1 MSRTRWHSRVGGTTA
16 SVSGRQVELRRNH
29 MKIMAWKRFR
39 RLAPALRSQ
48 GGAAVR
54 STPSDVGQVSNP
66 EGKVVSEM
74 AATSQSFTERETL
87 SPLRR
92 HALGL
97 GVLLLVIVPA
107 YLTARPAGSQPD
119 SEIMRMARETLDAS
133 ESSNEAA
140 IAQIVEIEAHIRDV
154 AVRYDIPPILVAAIV
169 EAESEFNPRAVSR
182 RGAQGLMQLMPGT
195 ASSLQV
201 SDSFDPYENIE
212 GGVRHLRRLMDRYR
226 GNLPLVLAAYNAGE
240 QAVMVYGGVP
250 PYRETRRYVNRIL
263 RRIGRPDLVPPPR
276 VSHVHATVIPV
287 ATTRIDPTFALLSPP
302 SLAPSSSSLRS
313 AWAERQALEHQRV
326 ERAVAASP
334 APPFRAAAEPSWSG
348 RTNGQGP

>member
-1 MSRTRWHSRVGGTTA
+1 M
-16 SVSGRQVELRRNH
+16 
-29 MKIMAWKRFR
+29 
-39 RLAPALRSQ
+39 
-48 GGAAVR
+48 
-54 STPSDVGQVSNP
+54 
-66 EGKVVSEM
+66 SEM
-74 AATSQSFTERETL
+74 AATSRSFTERDAL
-87 SPLRR
+87 SRLLR

-119 SEIMRMARETLDAS
+119 SEIIRMARES

-226 GNLPLVLAAYNAGE
+226 GDLPLVLAAYNAGE
-240 QAVMVYGGVP
+240 QAVLVYRGVP
-250 PYRETRRYVNRIL
+250 PFPETRRYVSRIL
-263 RRIGRPDLVPPPR
+263 RRIGRPDL
-276 VSHVHATVIPV
+276 IPV
-287 ATTRIDPTFALLSPP
+287 WRPRNASSGHGVVVPVSTTTLDPGVTLAVAT
-302 SLAPSSSSLRS
+302 SSRS
-313 AWAERQALEHQRV
+313 GWAERQALERGVSVHPDR
-326 ERAVAASP
+326 SSSTP
-334 APPFRAAAEPSWSG
+334 APLSSVGHVEPAAKPT
-348 RTNGQGP
+348 RPGQGP

>member
-1 MSRTRWHSRVGGTTA
+1 MDAKAT
-16 SVSGRQVELRRNH
+16 
-29 MKIMAWKRFR
+29 IR
-39 RLAPALRSQ
+39 RL
-48 GGAAVR
+48 
-54 STPSDVGQVSNP
+54 
-66 EGKVVSEM
+66 
-74 AATSQSFTERETL
+74 ERDPL
-87 SPLRR
+87 SPVAR

-97 GVLLLVIVPA
+97 GVLLLTIVPA
-107 YLTARPAGSQPD
+107 YGYFGSRVSQPE
-119 SEIMRMARETLDAS
+119 SEIMRMARETVDATD
-133 ESSNEAA
+133 SSVE
-140 IAQIVEIEAHIRDV
+140 IAEIVEIEAHIREV

-182 RGAQGLMQLMPGT
+182 RGARGLMQLMPDT
-195 ASSLQV
+195 ASSLRV
-201 SDSFDPYENIE
+201 SDTFDPYENIE

>member
-1 MSRTRWHSRVGGTTA
+1 MLAPGIGVAFLKGAAQKTHPECCSPGIKPGGNFLDAKAT
-16 SVSGRQVELRRNH
+16 
-29 MKIMAWKRFR
+29 IR
-39 RLAPALRSQ
+39 RL
-48 GGAAVR
+48 
-54 STPSDVGQVSNP
+54 
-66 EGKVVSEM
+66 
-74 AATSQSFTERETL
+74 ERDPL
-87 SPLRR
+87 SPVAR

-97 GVLLLVIVPA
+97 GVLLLTIVPA
-107 YLTARPAGSQPD
+107 YGYFGSRVSQPE
-119 SEIMRMARETLDAS
+119 SEIMRMARETVDATD
-133 ESSNEAA
+133 SSVE
-140 IAQIVEIEAHIRDV
+140 IAEIVEIEAHIREV

-182 RGAQGLMQLMPGT
+182 RGARGLMQLMPDT
-195 ASSLQV
+195 ASSLRV
-201 SDSFDPYENIE
+201 SDTFDPYENIE

>member
-87 SPLRR
+87 SPMLR

-107 YLTARPAGSQPD
+107 YLTARPAGTHTD
-119 SEIMRMARETLDAS
+119 SKIMSMARETLDAA

-140 IAQIVEIEAHIRDV
+140 IARIGEIGGHIRDV

-182 RGAQGLMQLMPGT
+182 RGAQGLMQLMPDT

-226 GNLPLVLAAYNAGE
+226 GDLPLVLAAYNAGE
-240 QAVMVYGGVP
+240 QAVLVYRGVP
-250 PYRETRRYVNRIL
+250 PFPETRRYVSRIL
-263 RRIGRPDLVPPPR
+263 RRIGRADLIPRARGTSNAVVP
-276 VSHVHATVIPV
+276 VSTNATDPGITLTV
-287 ATTRIDPTFALLSPP
+287 A
-302 SLAPSSSSLRS
+302 SSSRS
-313 AWAERQALEHQRV
+313 GWAERQALERALSARP
-326 ERAVAASP
+326 ERSISTP
-334 APPFRAAAEPSWSG
+334 APVRAAGYAAALRPP
-348 RTNGQGP
+348 RPGQGP